1 VRTLGQRVAAN
12 TTYQLAGKAAVL
24 AIAAVSIVVLT
35 RYLGPDDYGRYA
47 LALSF
52 MQLFGVLADAGLTT
66 IVVREL
72 SRDRARAHELMA
84 NALTLRLVLALA
96 TIALAGLV
104 SLLLPYEPDV
114 RTAILIAGVPLLLG
128 SLNSAITA
136 VLQADLR
143 MARAAV
149 ADVVGRLAAF
159 AAVLVVVWL
168 DLGFHAAVGAAGV
181 GAAVTLVTTWLLV
194 RKLAPVRMAASAE
207 VWRPLLRTSLPV
219 GLALAL
225 NEMYVRADT
234 VIISIYRDFDEV
246 GLYSLAYRVLELT
259 TVLGAAFLTSIFPVI
274 ARRAREG
281 RLRESVQV
289 AWDVFVIAGAA
300 LAACGAA
307 VAPELI
313 RVAGGP
319 DFADAADPLRV
330 LLVAGA
336 IAFVNGVIG
345 YTLIAVDRQRNALWL
360 NATGLAVNVALNL
373 VLVPAY
379 GIVAAAVVT
388 LFSELLVLAGSLW
401 LARRHLG
408 FVPGAGVVP
417 AALVAAGA
425 TAGVLLVLPDTLALL
440 VPVGALLYGGLVYA
454 LSPRARELAAAGL
467 GRCAGAATRTRAR
480 AGRATAPS
488 GTSKRTRWSRW
499 TARWSSS
506 WPRTPGRL
514 CSTSAAASAA
524 TRRRCPSAGSTR
536 AGSTCRRSTSSGR
549 ARWAWRRTST
559 TARGS
564 RTTTTASTPSRCSR
578 CSSTSRT
585 RRRSC
590 ARRAE
595 WPAAACS

>member
-467 GRCAGAATRTRAR
+467 GR
-480 AGRATAPS
+480 
-488 GTSKRTRWSRW
+488 
-499 TARWSSS
+499 
-506 WPRTPGRL
+506 
-514 CSTSAAASAA
+514 
-524 TRRRCPSAGSTR
+524 
-536 AGSTCRRSTSSGR
+536 
-549 ARWAWRRTST
+549 
-559 TARGS
+559 
-564 RTTTTASTPSRCSR
+564 
-578 CSSTSRT
+578 
-585 RRRSC
+585 
-590 ARRAE
+590 
-595 WPAAACS
+595 

>member
-408 FVPGAGVVP
+408 FVPAAGVVP

-467 GRCAGAATRTRAR
+467 GR
-480 AGRATAPS
+480 
-488 GTSKRTRWSRW
+488 
-499 TARWSSS
+499 
-506 WPRTPGRL
+506 
-514 CSTSAAASAA
+514 
-524 TRRRCPSAGSTR
+524 
-536 AGSTCRRSTSSGR
+536 
-549 ARWAWRRTST
+549 
-559 TARGS
+559 
-564 RTTTTASTPSRCSR
+564 
-578 CSSTSRT
+578 
-585 RRRSC
+585 
-590 ARRAE
+590 
-595 WPAAACS
+595 

>member
-360 NATGLAVNVALNL
+360 NATGLLVNVALNL

-467 GRCAGAATRTRAR
+467 GR
-480 AGRATAPS
+480 
-488 GTSKRTRWSRW
+488 
-499 TARWSSS
+499 
-506 WPRTPGRL
+506 
-514 CSTSAAASAA
+514 
-524 TRRRCPSAGSTR
+524 
-536 AGSTCRRSTSSGR
+536 
-549 ARWAWRRTST
+549 
-559 TARGS
+559 
-564 RTTTTASTPSRCSR
+564 
-578 CSSTSRT
+578 
-585 RRRSC
+585 
-590 ARRAE
+590 
-595 WPAAACS
+595 

>member
-274 ARRAREG
+274 ARHAREG

-467 GRCAGAATRTRAR
+467 GR
-480 AGRATAPS
+480 
-488 GTSKRTRWSRW
+488 
-499 TARWSSS
+499 
-506 WPRTPGRL
+506 
-514 CSTSAAASAA
+514 
-524 TRRRCPSAGSTR
+524 
-536 AGSTCRRSTSSGR
+536 
-549 ARWAWRRTST
+549 
-559 TARGS
+559 
-564 RTTTTASTPSRCSR
+564 
-578 CSSTSRT
+578 
-585 RRRSC
+585 
-590 ARRAE
+590 
-595 WPAAACS
+595 